1 MITIHSGL
9 HKTGSSSIQLAL
21 ELIRNTTR
29 RVIITPNPKDDRT
42 DQGWADRVKQLSKST
57 DAILSNEGLLGTP
70 DDGYQ
75 LAPKRT
81 AMLREALSGSPYQ
94 IVIYLRPQPDWLPSV
109 YLQGVQEGRTI
120 RAEEFWTGIKDEPL
134 LEWSRLLDLLRK
146 ESGAERVI
154 ARAHSRS
161 RDAVADFFEVCSL
174 GKPPRTGKTMIRINA
189 SIAAVQAPVLIA
201 LNELPDVTPEQRGQ
215 LRSVFQQAL
224 APGAAVGFSPFP
236 ESVQREI
243 AEKFRDDW
251 LAVTDTLV
259 VVDPQESQIFRN
271 EAQRWLE
278 PLLPFGGASL
288 DDPHVQREA
297 LRSLQLLSLRHEVER
312 PTLLKRLTIKLGDD
326 PTGVPQAF
334 LRALRRKGQ

>member
-1 MITIHSGL
+1 MI
-9 HKTGSSSIQLAL
+9 
-21 ELIRNTTR
+21 
-29 RVIITPNPKDDRT
+29 VPNPTDDRT
-42 DQGWADRVKQLSKST
+42 EQGWSGRIKALASSS
-57 DAILSNEGLLGTP
+57 DAIFSDENLLGTP

-75 LAPKRT
+75 LAPKRV
-81 AMLREALSGSPYQ
+81 AMLRDVLDGSSFQ
-94 IVIYLRPQPDWLPSV
+94 IVVYLRPQLDWLTSV

-154 ARAHSRS
+154 VRAHTRA
-161 RDAVADFFEVCSL
+161 RDAVTDFFEVCSL
-174 GKPPRTGKTMIRINA
+174 GKPPRTGKTMIRINS
-189 SIAAVQAPVLIA
+189 SISAVQAPVLIA

-224 APGAAVGFSPFP
+224 TPGAASGLSPFP

-243 AEKFRDDW
+243 AERFREDW
-251 LAVTDTLV
+251 LVVAKSLV
-259 VVDPQESQIFRN
+259 GAYPE
-271 EAQRWLE
+271 EAQVFRTESHRWLE
-278 PLLPFGGASL
+278 PLVPFGGTSL

-297 LRSLQLLSLRHEVER
+297 LRSLQFFALRHQVER
-312 PTLLKRLTIKLGDD
+312 ATILKRLAIKLSDD

-334 LRALRRKGQ
+334 LRAVRR

>member
-1 MITIHSGL
+1 MITIHCGL

-21 ELIRNTTR
+21 KLLGKSKG
-29 RVIITPNPKDDRT
+29 RVMIVPNPTDDRT
-42 DQGWADRVKQLSKST
+42 EQGWSDRVKELACSS
-57 DAILSNEGLLGTP
+57 DAIFSDENLLCTP

-75 LAPKRT
+75 LAPKRV
-81 AMLREALSGSPYQ
+81 AMLRDALDGSSYQ
-94 IVIYLRPQPDWLPSV
+94 IVVYLRPQLDWLTSV

-154 ARAHSRS
+154 ARAHTRS

-174 GKPPRTGKTMIRINA
+174 VKPPRTGKTMIRINA

-215 LRSVFQQAL
+215 LRSVFQQVL
-224 APGAAVGFSPFP
+224 EQGAPVGLSSFP
-236 ESVQREI
+236 EPVQREI

-251 LAVTDTLV
+251 LAVANSLA
-259 VVDPQESQIFRN
+259 VDDPHESSIFLN
-271 EAQRWLE
+271 EAQRWSE
-278 PLLPFGGASL
+278 PLIPFAGAIL
-288 DDPHVQREA
+288 DDAAVQREA
-297 LRSLQLLSLRHEVER
+297 LRSLRLLSLGHDVAR
-312 PTLLKRLTIKLGDD
+312 PSRLKRLATKLRDD
-326 PTGVPQAF
+326 PAGVPQAF
-334 LRALRRKGQ
+334 LRAVRRQG

>member
-1 MITIHSGL
+1 MITIHCGL

-21 ELIRNTTR
+21 KLLGKSKG
-29 RVIITPNPKDDRT
+29 RVMIVPNPTDDRT
-42 DQGWADRVKQLSKST
+42 EQGWSGRIKALARSS
-57 DAILSNEGLLGTP
+57 DAIFSDENLLGTP

-75 LAPKRT
+75 LAPKRV
-81 AMLREALSGSPYQ
+81 AMLRDALDGSSYQ
-94 IVIYLRPQPDWLPSV
+94 IVVYLRPQLDWLTSV

-154 ARAHSRS
+154 ARAHTRS

-174 GKPPRTGKTMIRINA
+174 VKPPRTGKTMIRINA

-224 APGAAVGFSPFP
+224 APGAAVGLSPFP

-251 LAVTDTLV
+251 LAVTETLV
-259 VVDPQESQIFRN
+259 LVEPQESLIFRN
-271 EAQRWLE
+271 EAKRCLE
-278 PLLPFGGASL
+278 PLLPFAGAAL
-288 DDPHVQREA
+288 DDVEVQREA
-297 LRSLQLLSLRHEVER
+297 LRSLRLLALRHEVER
-312 PTLLKRLTIKLGDD
+312 STLLKRLALKLSDD

-334 LRALRRKGQ
+334 LRALRRKG